1 MNLPTTHCVILI
13 SLRAQKMSV
22 VRTYTVSLQVS
33 APETVMVFV
42 EVHHL
47 ESVEL
52 IRDFFDL
59 LLLVRLLDF
68 DTFCI
73 PV

>member
-1 MNLPTTHCVILI
+1 
-13 SLRAQKMSV
+13 MSV

-33 APETVMVFV
+33 APERVMVFV

-59 LLLVRLLDF
+59 LLLARLLDF